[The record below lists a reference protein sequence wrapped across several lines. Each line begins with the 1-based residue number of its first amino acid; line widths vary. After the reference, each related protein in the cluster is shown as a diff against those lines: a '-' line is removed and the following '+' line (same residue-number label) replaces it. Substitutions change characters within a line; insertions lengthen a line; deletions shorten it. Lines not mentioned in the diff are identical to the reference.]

1 MPLPLGEVKVDVF
14 VEDEVFEK
22 DVDMET
28 AVKYQYLRNLF
39 NQSIEFS
46 RDENFKRLIVALAQ
60 SFNPDSINQLCYLAV
75 SCLAIPK
82 FFHKYGFLLQQFKS
96 SNNSNLQYYP
106 INKDYS
112 LITTRSHKDNNSFL
126 IVDIDIILGKELL

>member
-96 SNNSNLQYYP
+96 SNIQELIEKLNL
-106 INKDYS
+106 KMK
-112 LITTRSHKDNNSFL
+112 LEATTKVFSEFFHR
-126 IVDIDIILGKELL
+126 IELWEKLEVNLS